1 MKLILNEDL
10 FEDAPIPSVELED
23 PITVEE
29 AEITPDG
36 APTEGDDTGVS
47 DVLITLIKDEYNT
60 IQSYHSFLATIK
72 ALGGYDEMIPVIEHI
87 TAEEQKHVGEL
98 TTLLEKVSP
107 NTAKQEEGK
116 AEADTE
122 IEEGE

>member
-10 FEDAPIPSVELED
+10 FEDAPIPSVELEN
-23 PITVEE
+23 PITVDEE
-29 AEITPDG
+29 EIAPQAGPEEG
-36 APTEGDDTGVS
+36 ADTGVS
-47 DVLITLIKDEYNT
+47 DVLMNLIKDEYDA
-60 IQSYHSFLATIK
+60 IQGYNSFLATIK
-72 ALGGYDEMIPVIEHI
+72 GIGGYEDMIPVIEHI

-122 IEEGE
+122 MKEGE